1 MVTTPNMKATQ
12 IARVLITLLA
22 LSLMLLWTVIAP
34 SAAHAGKKKDA
45 KTDEAAK
52 PEVKKPEVDISKLV
66 WPEPPNVPRVRYL
79 NYFAGMKIP
88 TAAEEKENKTAKQSW
103 MDRLAGVAPE
113 QQKGQK
119 MLPFQLLGPYMMA
132 TDSKGS
138 LYVGDYKVG
147 AIFIFNVEDKYNVQ
161 MIRNGVEAHFSWIN
175 GLAID
180 DDDRLFVADGKL
192 HHVLVFNAKHEAT
205 DQIASG
211 LVDPVGVAI
220 DKENRLLYVVDTQQ
234 DQVFVFDADSFR
246 LIRRMGTPNK
256 KHESTAPGDFALPT
270 GVAVDSDGNVFVT
283 DTMNSRIEMFD
294 ADGKFIRQFGQ
305 NCDGPGCTPK
315 PKGIATDSDGHVWVA
330 DAMIDVLQIFTNEGV
345 LAGYVGGHGK
355 LPGQFSSLAGVA
367 IDKDNRVFA
376 ADQYPGRVQM
386 FRYTTDVEAAKLQK
400 EKEEKV
406 ETQRAARSAT
416 ARPPA
421 TDAVPQTVPKQ

>member
-1 MVTTPNMKATQ
+1 
-12 IARVLITLLA
+12 
-22 LSLMLLWTVIAP
+22 
-34 SAAHAGKKKDA
+34 
-45 KTDEAAK
+45 
-52 PEVKKPEVDISKLV
+52 
-66 WPEPPNVPRVRYL
+66 
-79 NYFAGMKIP
+79 
-88 TAAEEKENKTAKQSW
+88 
-103 MDRLAGVAPE
+103 
-113 QQKGQK
+113 
-119 MLPFQLLGPYMMA
+119 
-132 TDSKGS
+132 
-138 LYVGDYKVG
+138 
-147 AIFIFNVEDKYNVQ
+147 
-161 MIRNGVEAHFSWIN
+161 
-175 GLAID
+175 
-180 DDDRLFVADGKL
+180 
-192 HHVLVFNAKHEAT
+192 VLVFNAKHEVV
-205 DQIASG
+205 DQITSG

-246 LIRRMGTPNK
+246 LVRRMGTPNK
-256 KHESTAPGDFALPT
+256 KHELTTPGDFALPT
-270 GVAVDSDGNVFVT
+270 GVAVDGDGNVFVT

-355 LPGQFSSLAGVA
+355 QLGKFSSLAGVA

-386 FRYTTDVEAAKLQK
+386 FRYTSDVEAEKLKK

-406 ETQRAARSAT
+406 EAQRAARAAS

-421 TDAVPQTVPKQ
+421 TDAAPQTVPKQ

>member
-1 MVTTPNMKATQ
+1 MFATNMRTTQ
-12 IARVLITLLA
+12 ISRILSILLG
-22 LSLMLLWTVIAP
+22 LSLMVLWILMTPAP
-34 SAAHAGKKKDA
+34 SQAGTKKKDA
-45 KTDEAAK
+45 KADAAK
-52 PEVKKPEVDISKLV
+52 PADKKPEVDITKLV
-66 WPEPPNVPRVRYL
+66 WPEPPNVPRIRYL

-88 TAAEEKENKTAKQSW
+88 TEAEEKANKTTKQTW

-132 TDSKGS
+132 CDSKGR
-138 LYVGDYKVG
+138 LYVTDYKVG
-147 AIFIFNVEDKYNVQ
+147 AIFIFNTEDKYDVS
-161 MIRNGVEAHFSWIN
+161 MIRNGVEAHFSWVN
-175 GLAID
+175 GIAID
-180 DDDRLFVADGKL
+180 DDDRLFVTDGKL
-192 HHVLVFNAKHEAT
+192 HHVLVFNSKHEVV
-205 DQIASG
+205 DQITSG

-220 DKENRLLYVVDTQQ
+220 DIENRLLYVVDTQQ
-234 DQVFVFDADSFR
+234 DQVFVFDADSFK

-270 GVAVDSDGNVFVT
+270 GVAVDKDGNVFVT
-283 DTMNSRIEMFD
+283 DTINSRIEMFD
-294 ADGKFIRQFGQ
+294 ADGQFIRTFGQ

-315 PKGIATDSDGHVWVA
+315 PKGIAVDGDGHVWVA

-367 IDKDNRVFA
+367 IDKNNRVFA
-376 ADQYPGRVQM
+376 SDQYPGRVQM
-386 FRYTTDVEAAKLQK
+386 FRYTTDEEAAKLK
-400 EKEEKV
+400 KDKEEQV
-406 ETQRAARSAT
+406 EAQRAARSAS

-421 TDAVPQTVPKQ
+421 TNAAPQTVPKQ